1 MDQRPLWREKM
12 SIRAIEDFHRS
23 NLQNLD
29 ELGQFDYL
37 VDLGVAFG
45 RDSAVEKSENRIR
58 GCKTAIWFKLDG
70 RKIAASSDSLVVL
83 GLLAILTEMYDGQQA
98 EMIRETPIRFLD
110 VVSEQ
115 VIYPEIKENGIR
127 KIYGILSGSK
137 EEQE

>member
-1 MDQRPLWREKM
+1 M
-12 SIRAIEDFHRS
+12 SIRETEDFHRR
-23 NLQNLD
+23 NIQTLD

-37 VDLGVAFG
+37 VNLGVAFG
-45 RDSAVEKSENRIR
+45 RSSGIEKPENRIR
-58 GCKTAIWFKLDG
+58 GCKTAIWLKMDG

-98 EMIRETPIRFLD
+98 EMIRANPVRFLD
-110 VVSEQ
+110 VISEQ
-115 VIYPEIKENGIR
+115 VIYPEIKENGIK